1 MNILRFR
8 GLVVLSAVI
17 ALAGCIPIDEHDFT
31 KTVELETCHLVRP
44 YNVAAPVFSWKME
57 SPAYGA
63 RQTAYRLTVQSPCGQ
78 VVWDSGEVAS
88 DVSVGV
94 RYAGPALKSGLKY
107 TWTVRV
113 KDERGV
119 WLEPVSDTF
128 ETALLE
134 KDGWAKAKFI
144 TVDGKPTGGADTM
157 SFLKTIVNAKKV
169 RQVYWF
175 TTGLG
180 VYDAYA
186 NGANIT
192 HLEEKGEDKEFLK
205 PGFTHY
211 AKRRHAFGYDITHQV
226 NLKAGEKNVYAAW
239 VTGGWWSDQPNGR
252 RGKRN
257 AFAGVMIYRY
267 ADGTEER
274 FFTDASWKGAYGK
287 SGVTHAGI
295 FEGQDED
302 ARIDLGW
309 MKSGDETDFKQ
320 VVFND
325 EFKGEIVP
333 LQGSPVRLRFDREIR
348 LAEAYVYRDIE
359 GADSNCFGR
368 VVKLRSYKAGE
379 PIRIAKGE
387 TLIVDFGQNLA
398 GKPNFTLSAAAG
410 AQVKVNFAEMLNDD
424 MGKKARHCD
433 GPEGSLYRQNYR
445 SARSE
450 LNLTCSGRADD
461 LFHTKYSFF
470 GFRYISI
477 RATDDL
483 LVKDVFAIPLTSVL
497 TSMERGTIV
506 TGDADVNKL
515 VSNGFWGMYSN
526 YLSVPTDC
534 PQRDERLGWAADT
547 QVFAKTACYN
557 AEVYGFLSKWMADMR
572 DSQHA
577 TGGFPGVAPLAQ
589 YGDNDAAVG
598 WADAGII
605 VPYTLWK
612 MYGDTG
618 VLEENWDAMERYMEF
633 VRAHNGPNP
642 EPWGEWLA
650 YERNDRKIQEYLAH
664 AFGVWDAMMMREMA
678 LALGRESDAGKYAA
692 DERKLRAFIL
702 EKCFERDGTLKSE
715 YGGQAACLYA
725 LHLDLVSGAAKEATV
740 KALVDNIRRHG
751 DKLQTGFLG
760 TAILMDTLTKVG
772 RDDIAYALLFQ
783 RGNPSWLYSVDQGA
797 TTYWERWNSYT
808 KESGFGSAGMNSF
821 NHYAYGAVV
830 AWMYGRIAGI
840 REDVAAPGFKHFF
853 LAPAPDRRVGF
864 CRAAYDSAYGR
875 ITSEWNYGKDGLW
888 TWTFTVPANTTATVT
903 TPDGET
909 KEYQSGS
916 YMVEL
921 TLD

>member
-1 MNILRFR
+1 MNSKPVSATVLAVALLAACAPS
-8 GLVVLSAVI
+8 GLH
-17 ALAGCIPIDEHDFT
+17 GGT
-31 KTVELETCHLVRP
+31 RTVGLETCHLVRP
-44 YNVAAPVFSWKME
+44 SNVVAPVFSWKME
-57 SPAYGA
+57 SSEKGA
-63 RQTAYRLTVQSPCGQ
+63 RQTAYRLTVKSSGEQS
-78 VVWDSGEVAS
+78 VWDSGEVATS
-88 DVSVGV
+88 ASVGV
-94 RYAGPALKSGLKY
+94 RYAGPALQSGLRY

-113 KDERGV
+113 KDGRGV

-134 KDGWAKAKFI
+134 KDGWAKARFI
-144 TVDGKPTGGADTM
+144 AVRGNPAGGADTM
-157 SFLKTIVNAKKV
+157 SFLKTVVNAKDV

-186 NGANIT
+186 NGANVT
-192 HLEEKGEDKEFLK
+192 HLGANGEDGDVLK

-211 AKRRHAFGYDITHQV
+211 AKRRHAFGCDITHQV
-226 NLKAGEKNVYAAW
+226 NLGAGERNVYAAW

-287 SGVTHAGI
+287 SAVTHAGI
-295 FEGQDED
+295 FDGQDED
-302 ARIDLGW
+302 ARVDLGW
-309 MKSGDETDFKQ
+309 MKSGDETGFKP
-320 VVFND
+320 VSFND
-325 EFKGEIVP
+325 EFKGTVVP
-333 LQGSPVRLRFDREIR
+333 LQGSPVRPRGDLQVRPV
-348 LAEAYVYRDIE
+348 EAYAYRGVE
-359 GADSNCFGR
+359 GASSNCFGR
-368 VVKLRSYKAGE
+368 VVKLRTYKAGE
-379 PIRIAKGE
+379 PIRLAKGE
-387 TLIVDFGQNLA
+387 TLVVDFGQNMA
-398 GKPNFTLSAAAG
+398 GRPNFALSAASG
-410 AQVKVNFAEMLNDD
+410 TQVKVNFAEMLNDD
-424 MGKKARHCD
+424 MGKKARRCD
-433 GPEGSLYRQNYR
+433 GPEGALYRQNYR
-445 SARSE
+445 NARSE

-461 LFHTKYSFF
+461 LFRATYSFF
-470 GFRYISI
+470 GFRYISV

-483 LVKDVFAIPLTSVL
+483 LIREVLAVPLTSVL
-497 TSMERGTIV
+497 ASMERGTIE
-506 TGDADVNKL
+506 TGNADVNKL

-572 DSQHA
+572 DSQHR
-577 TGGFPGVAPLAQ
+577 TGGFPGVAPRAQ
-589 YGDNDAAVG
+589 CGDEDAGVG

-605 VPYTLWK
+605 VPHTLWK
-612 MYGDTG
+612 MYGDTA
-618 VLEENWDAMERYMEF
+618 VLEENWEAMERYMGF
-633 VRAHNGPNP
+633 VREHNGPNP

-650 YERNDRKIQEYLAH
+650 YERNDKRIKRYLAH

-678 LALGRESDAGKYAA
+678 LALGKTSAAETYAE

-702 EKCFERDGTLKSE
+702 EKCFEPDGTLKDD
-715 YGGQAACLYA
+715 YAGQAACLYA

-740 KALVDNIRRHG
+740 KSLVDNIRRHG
-751 DKLQTGFLG
+751 NKLQTGFLG
-760 TAILMDTLTKVG
+760 TAILMDTLTKAG
-772 RDDIAYALLFQ
+772 RDDVAYTLLFQ

-797 TTYWERWNSYT
+797 TTYWERWDSYT
-808 KESGFGSAGMNSF
+808 RKGGFGNAGMNSF

-830 AWMYGRIAGI
+830 AWIYGRIAGI
-840 REDVAAPGFKHFF
+840 REDVAAPGFRHFF

-864 CRAAYDSAYGR
+864 CKAAYDSAYGR
-875 ITSEWNYGKDGLW
+875 ITSEWAYGEDGRW
-888 TWTFTVPANTTATVT
+888 TWSFTVPANTTATVT

-909 KEYQSGS
+909 RDYVSGH
-916 YMVEL
+916 YTV
-921 TLD
+921 DRAFP